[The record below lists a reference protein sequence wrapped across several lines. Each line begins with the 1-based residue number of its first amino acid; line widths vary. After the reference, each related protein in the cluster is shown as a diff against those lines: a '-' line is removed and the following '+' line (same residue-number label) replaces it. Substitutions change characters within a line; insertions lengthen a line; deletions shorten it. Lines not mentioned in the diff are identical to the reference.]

1 MLFVSIISS
10 QEWIRLRDAAQ
21 QQFPGE
27 GLARGEMMR
36 RFSLSGVAALKAA
49 SDAERGRRSGNIRR
63 MWVAGPEADKPR
75 TSWDVGAN
83 ERLKHV

>member
-63 MWVAGPEADKPR
+63 MWVRVRRPTSRGQAGMSVR
-75 TSWDVGAN
+75 TSA
-83 ERLKHV
+83 